1 MTSLQGIYL
10 VTSGEGLEEETFLSI
25 LRKALEGGISLVQ
38 LREKHC
44 SSREF
49 LRRGAKVKEL
59 LDSRGVPLIINDRVD
74 IALALGASGVHLG
87 QSDLPYREARNILGP
102 RAIIGISVETPEQLE
117 EASAYPGISYLG
129 ISAVFPSLTK
139 TDTPHIWGLSGLRE
153 ARKTTKL
160 PLAAIGGIGEKN
172 AREVF
177 EAGADMIAL
186 VSAVMES
193 PTPRETV
200 QKLKNLHLQAL
211 RKGGEA

>member
-1 MTSLQGIYL
+1 MTSLEGIYL

-49 LRRGAKVKEL
+49 LRRGTKVKKL

-74 IALALGASGVHLG
+74 IALALDASGVHLG

-117 EASAYPGISYLG
+117 EASTYPGISYLG

-139 TDTPHIWGLSGLRE
+139 TDTPHIWGLSGLRR
-153 ARKTTKL
+153 ARKATKL

-186 VSAVMES
+186 VSAIMES

-200 QKLKNLHLQAL
+200 QKLKNLHLQTL
-211 RKGGEA
+211 REGGEV